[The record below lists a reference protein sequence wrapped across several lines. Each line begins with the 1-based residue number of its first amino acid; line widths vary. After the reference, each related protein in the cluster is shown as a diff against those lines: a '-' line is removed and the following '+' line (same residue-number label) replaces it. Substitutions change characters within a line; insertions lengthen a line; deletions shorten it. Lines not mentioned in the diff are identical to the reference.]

1 MRTARA
7 VPVTRAVR
15 AVLAALVGLA
25 ALTACSGGGGGTGG
39 SASGSGSASSGGRT
53 VTVLAAA
60 SLAGPMATLEAEYE
74 KTHPGV
80 DVRVTT
86 GGSSELVA
94 QLAGGLR
101 ADVLATADARTM
113 TSAADQHLVT
123 GTPARIA
130 TNTLT
135 LVTAPGNPLH
145 LTSLTDAGRHDLV
158 VCAAPVPCGAATAR
172 LAKVTGERVVAR
184 SEEQNVTSVLE
195 KVRSGQADAG
205 VVYVTDAKKAK
216 GAVTGVPLRGAGQ
229 VVNTVMAAATPD
241 ASADGR
247 GVLALLTGSRGR
259 AALDAAGFGR
269 P

>member
-1 MRTARA
+1 MR
-7 VPVTRAVR
+7 PVR
-15 AVLAALVGLA
+15 AVLATRAVPAVLA
-25 ALTACSGGGGGTGG
+25 AIVGLTACSGGGTGEATAGGTSGA
-39 SASGSGSASSGGRT
+39 ASGTRT
-53 VTVLAAA
+53 VTVMAAA
-60 SLAGPMATLEAEYE
+60 SLAGPMATLETEYE
-74 KTHPGV
+74 KAHPGV

-86 GGSSELVA
+86 GGSSDLVT

-113 TSAADQHLVT
+113 TSAVDQHLVT
-123 GTPARIA
+123 GTPARVA

-172 LAKVTGERVVAR
+172 LAKATGERVVAK
-184 SEEQNVTSVLE
+184 SEEQSVTSVLE

-205 VVYVTDAKKAK
+205 VVYVTDAKKAQ
-216 GAVTGVPLRGAGQ
+216 GSVTAVPLRGAGQ
-229 VVNTVMAAATPD
+229 VVNAVMAAATPD

-247 GVLALLTGSRGR
+247 GVLALLTGAQGR

>member
-1 MRTARA
+1 MTPARTLPA
-7 VPVTRAVR
+7 VVL
-15 AVLAALVGLA
+15 LAAVAGLA
-25 ALTACSGGGGGTGG
+25 ACSGGSGDTASTGG
-39 SASGSGSASSGGRT
+39 STSATAGGRT
-53 VTVLAAA
+53 VTVMAAA
-60 SLAGPMATLEAEYE
+60 SLAGPMKTLEAEYE
-74 KTHPGV
+74 KAHPGV

-86 GGSSELVA
+86 GGSSDLVT

-101 ADVLATADARTM
+101 ADVLATADERTM

-123 GTPARIA
+123 GTPARVA

-158 VCAAPVPCGAATAR
+158 VCAAPVPCGVATAR
-172 LAKVTGERVVAR
+172 LAKATGEKVVAK

-216 GAVTGVPLRGAGQ
+216 GSVTAVPLRGADT

-241 ASADGR
+241 ASDDGR
-247 GVLALLTGSRGR
+247 GVLALFTGPRGR
-259 AALDAAGFGR
+259 AVLDAAGFGR